1 MGEGVLLLLGAKE
14 GDWISKCA
22 CITFYQSKC
31 TYWAKQVCEANF
43 EGGSVLWSV
52 STASN
57 FSGREWLTV
66 RGGLNASL
74 IQGTSSTS
82 CWNCFKWAS
91 WLCIRSDVDAGGDDA
106 EKEEESRWWFSGF
119 NQWPPHS
126 EADTYCLQNI
136 SCESP
141 SKLSRILH
149 ENSNVPLFQFLS
161 PNYLG
166 FPRKAVDFSTIC
178 CCQKQS

>member
-1 MGEGVLLLLGAKE
+1 MISFDCIKFLWAWVVNCKGRFKCFPNSRNFQHQLLKLFQMSILV
-14 GDWISKCA
+14 CA
-22 CITFYQSKC
+22 FVQTLMLRRRK
-31 TYWAKQVCEANF
+31 N
-43 EGGSVLWSV
+43 L
-52 STASN
+52 
-57 FSGREWLTV
+57 
-66 RGGLNASL
+66 
-74 IQGTSSTS
+74 
-82 CWNCFKWAS
+82 
-91 WLCIRSDVDAGGDDA
+91 DDG
-106 EKEEESRWWFSGF
+106 FSGF

-166 FPRKAVDFSTIC
+166 FPRKAVDFAQYVVAKNNPRWANLSCCNFASTASPVWTFLLVFVLPGSVLSPLVSSSLKIQVFC
-178 CCQKQS
+178 LLSQWS

>member
-1 MGEGVLLLLGAKE
+1 MHILSKASVWGKFWRRECFMISFDCIKFLWAWVVNCKGRFKCFPNSRNFQHQLLKLFQMSILVVHSFRR
-14 GDWISKCA
+14 WCWWWW
-22 CITFYQSKC
+22 C
-31 TYWAKQVCEANF
+31 W
-43 EGGSVLWSV
+43 EGG
-52 STASN
+52 
-57 FSGREWLTV
+57 R
-66 RGGLNASL
+66 
-74 IQGTSSTS
+74 IY
-82 CWNCFKWAS
+82 
-91 WLCIRSDVDAGGDDA
+91 IDDDY
-106 EKEEESRWWFSGF
+106 SGF

-141 SKLSRILH
+141 SKLSRMLH